1 MKSKNYSNNPLQ
13 VRLHTLQEETL
24 NKILN
29 DREYCVRKN
38 IISKSDA
45 VRSALFSLCK
55 EYELEK
61 YNQKKNCLNN
71 TTLQDS

>member
-1 MKSKNYSNNPLQ
+1 MRNKNYSSNPLQ

-24 NKILN
+24 NKIMD
-29 DREYCVRKN
+29 DREFCNRKN

-55 EYELEK
+55 DYEQEK
-61 YNQKKNCLNN
+61 YNQLIS
-71 TTLQDS
+71 Q

>member
-38 IISKSDA
+38 IISKSD
-45 VRSALFSLCK
+45 VIRTALFSLCK
-55 EYELEK
+55 DYELEK
-61 YNQKKNCLNN
+61 YNQRLA
-71 TTLQDS
+71 

>member
-1 MKSKNYSNNPLQ
+1 MKILVMSYNSLI
-13 VRLHTLQEETL
+13 LQEETL

-29 DREYCVRKN
+29 DREYCVCKN

-61 YNQKKNCLNN
+61 YNKRIA
-71 TTLQDS
+71 

>member
-1 MKSKNYSNNPLQ
+1 MSYNSLI
-13 VRLHTLQEETL
+13 LQEETL

-29 DREYCVRKN
+29 DREYCVCKN

-61 YNQKKNCLNN
+61 YNKRIA
-71 TTLQDS
+71 

>member
-61 YNQKKNCLNN
+61 YNQRIA
-71 TTLQDS
+71 

>member
-1 MKSKNYSNNPLQ
+1 MICNSCK
-13 VRLHTLQEETL
+13 T
-24 NKILN
+24 
-29 DREYCVRKN
+29 CVRKN

-61 YNQKKNCLNN
+61 YNQKIA
-71 TTLQDS
+71 

>member
-38 IISKSDA
+38 IISKSDV
-45 VRSALFSLCK
+45 VRFALFSLCK

-61 YNQKKNCLNN
+61 YNQRIA
-71 TTLQDS
+71 

>member
-1 MKSKNYSNNPLQ
+1 MRNKNYAEKPLQ
-13 VRLHTLQEETL
+13 VRLHNVQEDTL

-29 DREYCVRKN
+29 DSDYCQRKN

-55 EYELEK
+55 DYEAEK
-61 YNQKKNCLNN
+61 YKQLMS
-71 TTLQDS
+71 Q